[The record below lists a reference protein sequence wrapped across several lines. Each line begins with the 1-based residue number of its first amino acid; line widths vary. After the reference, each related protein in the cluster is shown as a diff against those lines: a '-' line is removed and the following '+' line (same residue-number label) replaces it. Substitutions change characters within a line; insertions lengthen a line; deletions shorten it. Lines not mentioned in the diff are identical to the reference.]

1 MNKEVRKILM
11 RGGKVT
17 EDELFFLS
25 KHLPYE
31 FIERTEHGYG
41 CTVFWGFTRFYLK
54 EAQGYCDIYDEN
66 NYIGSAIS
74 NMRIINGIRKKQ
86 KMMFMEFHD
95 LSLQKKFWSY
105 TDLSEYSLNIDY
117 DEKLIDPRH
126 DPEFFE
132 IFNRGF
138 MLSKHDYDVFAKYI
152 KYPDYSGG
160 PDGTEGVI
168 PLGEHEECRIKIIY
182 DIIRDKLPFK
192 VYYRKILYE
201 GDFSYKV
208 DGISRKGFI

>member
-1 MNKEVRKILM
+1 MSFRERTILI

-17 EDELFFLS
+17 EDELFFLK

-31 FIERTEHGYG
+31 FIERTEQGYG
-41 CTVFWGFTRFYLK
+41 CTVFWGFTRYYLK
-54 EAQGYCDIYDEN
+54 EAQGYCDIYDER

-74 NMRIINGIRKKQ
+74 NKRIINRICQKQ
-86 KMMFMEFHD
+86 KMMFMEFRD

-105 TDLSEYSLNIDY
+105 TDLLEYSLSTGY
-117 DEKLIDPRH
+117 DEKLIDPRY
-126 DPEFFE
+126 DPDFFE

-138 MLSKHDYDVFAKYI
+138 MIAEDDYEIFAKYI

-160 PDGTEGVI
+160 SDGTEGVI
-168 PLGEHEECRIKIIY
+168 PLGKHEECRIKIIY
-182 DIIRDKLPFK
+182 DIIHKKLPFK
-192 VYYRKILYE
+192 VYYRRVLYE

-208 DGISRKGFI
+208 DGVTRKDFI